1 MNEQLKQI
9 KTIEQT
15 IQSTKTA
22 LKSWASQIGKYHTQL
37 KALSQQLENIKG
49 EINMNNKQNKNN
61 SELNQGGTK

>member
-15 IQSTKTA
+15 IQSTKLA
-22 LKSWASQIGKYHTQL
+22 LKTWANQISTYNEQL

-49 EINMNNKQNKNN
+49 EIMKQNKNKAN
-61 SELNQGGTK
+61 NNQKGGKR